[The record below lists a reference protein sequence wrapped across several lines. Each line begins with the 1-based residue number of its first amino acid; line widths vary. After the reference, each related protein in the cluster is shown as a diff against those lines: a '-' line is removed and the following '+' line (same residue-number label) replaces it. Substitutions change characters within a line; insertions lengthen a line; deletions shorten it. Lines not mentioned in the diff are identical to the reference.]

1 MFPTFSASVCG
12 LQMDQKYTMT
22 FRCNPADNK
31 RYKFVNT
38 SWVVAGKGE
47 SHIDDLLAHVHPD
60 SPALG
65 KHWLHNKVHFKKVK
79 LTNNKNTRKGQVNA
93 IIIIIIIPNAQTK
106 HAGKIAPTLTGFSR
120 Q

>member
-1 MFPTFSASVCG
+1 MPQNIIFCRRMFPTFSASICG

-47 SHIDDLLAHVHPD
+47 SHIDELLSHVHPD
-60 SPALG
+60 SPAMG

-79 LTNNKNTRKGQVNA
+79 LTNNKNTRKGQV
-93 IIIIIIIPNAQTK
+93 
-106 HAGKIAPTLTGFSR
+106 SS
-120 Q
+120 